1 MEKPQQAQQ
10 KEKLRLA
17 VLFGG
22 RACEHDVSVV
32 SALQCM
38 DAIDPARYE
47 VIPVYVARDGAWYT
61 GAPLRSLES
70 VRHFN
75 PAAPGIVRVYPDVT
89 AGSAALLYIRRK
101 KGLLGGDNLAI
112 AARMDVAMPVFHG
125 MHGED
130 GAVQG
135 LLELMNVPY
144 TSSGL
149 VGSAVGM
156 DKLAMRSLF
165 RGCGFPVLDA
175 VGFTRGEWEREEAA
189 VLARIESALA
199 YPLFVKPANLGSSI
213 GISRAED
220 QAALREAIAVA
231 LSYDRRV
238 LVEPAVKA
246 PREVNCA
253 VLGFDAEVRASVC
266 EMPVSWEAFLSFEEK
281 YLRGGKGGKGAG
293 GKAGGMETLGRK
305 IPAPIGEE
313 MTARIRSLAVDVF
326 RALDCKGVVRID
338 FLLDGNTVYVNEINT
353 IPGSLA
359 FYLWEPTGMPYAKL
373 IDELVALALRAQA
386 EKNRSVFAFD
396 SNLLNQCVLG
406 AKGAKQ

>member
-1 MEKPQQAQQ
+1 MAQDHS
-10 KEKLRLA
+10 
-17 VLFGG
+17 
-22 RACEHDVSVV
+22 C
-32 SALQCM
+32 
-38 DAIDPARYE
+38 PARS
-47 VIPVYVARDGAWYT
+47 GK
-61 GAPLRSLES
+61 
-70 VRHFN
+70 FN
-75 PAAPGIVRVYPDVT
+75 SSIGFILAA
-89 AGSAALLYIRRK
+89 
-101 KGLLGGDNLAI
+101 
-112 AARMDVAMPVFHG
+112 
-125 MHGED
+125 
-130 GAVQG
+130 
-135 LLELMNVPY
+135 
-144 TSSGL
+144 

-165 RGCGFPVLDA
+165 RGCGFAVLDA

-406 AKGAKQ
+406 AKGAKR

>member
-189 VLARIESALA
+189 VLARLESALA

-293 GKAGGMETLGRK
+293 GKAGGMETL
-305 IPAPIGEE
+305 
-313 MTARIRSLAVDVF
+313 
-326 RALDCKGVVRID
+326 DCKGVVRID

-406 AKGAKQ
+406 AKGAKR